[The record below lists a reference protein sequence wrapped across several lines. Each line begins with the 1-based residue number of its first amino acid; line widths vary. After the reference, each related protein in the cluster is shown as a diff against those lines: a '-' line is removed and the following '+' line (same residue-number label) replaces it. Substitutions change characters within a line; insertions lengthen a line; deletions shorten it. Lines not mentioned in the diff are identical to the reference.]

1 MRKSY
6 RDPTADTAIA
16 NVDREL
22 RRERKHREEA
32 QRREEAR
39 RYAPGTVAGNREEG
53 RRREKPEPGGNPR

>member
-22 RRERKHREEA
+22 RRERKRREEA

-39 RYAPGTVAGNREEG
+39 RSAPGTVAGSREEG
-53 RRREKPEPGGNPR
+53 HCRERPEPGGNPR